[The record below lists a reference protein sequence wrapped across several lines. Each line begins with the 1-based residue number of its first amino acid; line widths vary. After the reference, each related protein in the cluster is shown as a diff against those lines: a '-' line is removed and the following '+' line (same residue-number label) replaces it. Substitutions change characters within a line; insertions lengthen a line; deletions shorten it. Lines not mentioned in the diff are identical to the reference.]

1 MMKEMNFTR
10 KLLKLLPYWHYKID
24 KPFKL
29 FIKDKMSLETYY
41 CLQILLENGPMTMSQ
56 ICNKLNISKQR
67 ATTLIEKLYEHKFVE
82 RKTNERDRRYIDI
95 FVSKTGRDYIEKNI
109 YNNKEFI
116 NSLEKEL
123 IKEDL
128 IKLEDSI
135 NTLLEVLTKI
145 K

>member
-1 MMKEMNFTR
+1 MEKMNFTR
-10 KLLKLLPYWHYKID
+10 KLLKLLPYWHYQID

-56 ICNKLNISKQR
+56 LCNKLNISKQR

-82 RKTNERDRRYIDI
+82 RKTNEKDRRYIDI
-95 FVSKTGRDYIEKNI
+95 FVSQTGRNYIEDNI
-109 YNNKEFI
+109 YNDKEFI
-116 NSLEKEL
+116 NALKQKLS
-123 IKEDL
+123 KEDL
-128 IKLEDSI
+128 IKLESSI
-135 NTLLEVLTKI
+135 NALLEVLTNI

>member
-1 MMKEMNFTR
+1 MIKEMNFTR

-95 FVSKTGRDYIEKNI
+95 FVSKTGKDYIEKNI

-116 NSLEKEL
+116 NSLEKGL
-123 IKEDL
+123 TKEDL
-128 IKLEDSI
+128 IKLEGSI

>member
-1 MMKEMNFTR
+1 MEETNYIR
-10 KLLKLLPYWHYKID
+10 KLLKLMPYWHYKID

-67 ATTLIEKLYEHKFVE
+67 ATTLIEKLYEHNFVE
-82 RKTNERDRRYIDI
+82 RKINERDRRYIDI
-95 FVSKTGRDYIEKNI
+95 FVSKIGRNYIEENI

-116 NSLEKEL
+116 NTLKKEL
-123 IKEDL
+123 TKEDF
-128 IKLEDSI
+128 IKLESSVDA
-135 NTLLEVLTKI
+135 LLEVLTKI

>member
-1 MMKEMNFTR
+1 MNFTR

-95 FVSKTGRDYIEKNI
+95 FVSKTGKDYIEKNI

-116 NSLEKEL
+116 NSLEKGL
-123 IKEDL
+123 TKEDL
-128 IKLEDSI
+128 IKLEGSI